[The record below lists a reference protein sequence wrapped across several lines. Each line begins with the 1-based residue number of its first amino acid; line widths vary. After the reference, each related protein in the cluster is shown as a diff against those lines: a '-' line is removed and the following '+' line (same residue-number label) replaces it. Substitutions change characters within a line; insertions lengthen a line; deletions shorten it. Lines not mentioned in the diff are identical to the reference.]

1 MRFST
6 KNDRRDP
13 IRALYSTSFDDVSI
27 LSNPREKRATAMTLS
42 SEVIGMNKQNR
53 EHIKRAIEINDMV
66 RQMYGSGHP
75 NGPR

>member
-1 MRFST
+1 
-6 KNDRRDP
+6 
-13 IRALYSTSFDDVSI
+13 
-27 LSNPREKRATAMTLS
+27 MTLS

-75 NGPR
+75 MARDSN